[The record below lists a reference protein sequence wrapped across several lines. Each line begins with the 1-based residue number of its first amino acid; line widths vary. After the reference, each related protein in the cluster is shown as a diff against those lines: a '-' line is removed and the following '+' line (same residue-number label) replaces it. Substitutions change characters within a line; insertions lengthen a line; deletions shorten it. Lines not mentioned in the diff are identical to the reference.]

1 VYLEDGPIR
10 RRSEDIRQA
19 NSSGRAKR
27 ELADAAAAGKEHS
40 GWESGPASDVCVRA
54 WKARLRALGDLV
66 EDAAEGLNKAM
77 DREISTDHSIAEEM
91 RRVANRMEG
100 GA

>member
-1 VYLEDGPIR
+1 MLLEDGPIR
-10 RRSEDIRQA
+10 RKSEDIRKA

-27 ELADAAAAGKEHS
+27 ELTDAAAAGKAYS
-40 GWESGPASDVCVRA
+40 GWESGPASDDCVRA
-54 WKARLRALGDLV
+54 WQMRLRELGDLV

-77 DREISTDHSIAEEM
+77 DREISTDHSIADEM
-91 RRVANRMEG
+91 RRAANRMEG